1 MNTHPDD
8 ASAALASIQTR
19 QAQVIR
25 AVQIPIWY
33 WWAVTVGM
41 VIIGAAADTRRPLV
55 LGIVIPIAA
64 ISLAGL
70 TVAMIL
76 GTGRGVRLKSDEL
89 LGSRGALLIVGFVG
103 LIIAI
108 TLGLGFGLK
117 AAGVPEPAT
126 ISTATG
132 GLLLTLTGSS
142 LTHRL
147 NQIMLANRAGL
158 TNGAGQA
165 NRTGLSNPEQA
176 Q

>member
-1 MNTHPDD
+1 M
-8 ASAALASIQTR
+8 
-19 QAQVIR
+19 
-25 AVQIPIWY
+25 
-33 WWAVTVGM
+33 
-41 VIIGAAADTRRPLV
+41 
-55 LGIVIPIAA
+55 IPIAA

-89 LGSRGALLIVGFVG
+89 LGGRGALLIVGFVW

-117 AAGVPEPAT
+117 AAGVPEPAS
-126 ISTATG
+126 ISTAAG
-132 GLLLTLTGSS
+132 GLLLALTGPS

-158 TNGAGQA
+158 ANGAGLANSSGPA

>member
-8 ASAALASIQTR
+8 ASAALASIQIR

-25 AVQIPIWY
+25 AVQIPFWY
-33 WWAVTVGM
+33 WWAVAAGM
-41 VIIGAAADTRRPLV
+41 VIIGAAVDTRRPLV

-89 LGSRGALLIVGFVG
+89 LGRRGALLIVGFVW

-108 TLGLGFGLK
+108 TLGLGFGLQ
-117 AAGVPEPAT
+117 AAGAPEPAT
-126 ISTATG
+126 ISTAAG
-132 GLLLTLTGSS
+132 GLLLALTGPS
-142 LTHRL
+142 LTNRL
-147 NQIMLANRAGL
+147 NQIMLGNRAGL
-158 TNGAGQA
+158 TS
-165 NRTGLSNPEQA
+165 RTGLGNPEQV